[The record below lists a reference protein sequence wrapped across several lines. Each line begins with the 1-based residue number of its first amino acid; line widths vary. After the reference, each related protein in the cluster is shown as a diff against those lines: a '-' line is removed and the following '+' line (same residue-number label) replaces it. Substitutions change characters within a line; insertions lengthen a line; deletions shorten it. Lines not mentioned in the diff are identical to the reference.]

1 MRVRLNSGEF
11 ETECVDGSFDIHI
24 TQESELS
31 LDGGYTFEE
40 VTNVFELNTVNA
52 KALVEELQHY
62 IDKQQ

>member
-11 ETECVDGSFDIHI
+11 ETEQVDGSFDIHI

-31 LDGGYTFEE
+31 LDGGYSFES
-40 VTNVFELNTVNA
+40 VTNIFELNSINA

-62 IDKQQ
+62 IDKQK